1 LEVCSACPFAA
12 LQISAFPFDNSR
24 SPHAGGFTMTSHV
37 DFMRVQKIL
46 PKPEE
51 FFPVTHSHFLEALLK
66 LQSPSEQ
73 NLIYFVDS

>member
-1 LEVCSACPFAA
+1 
-12 LQISAFPFDNSR
+12 
-24 SPHAGGFTMTSHV
+24 MTSHV